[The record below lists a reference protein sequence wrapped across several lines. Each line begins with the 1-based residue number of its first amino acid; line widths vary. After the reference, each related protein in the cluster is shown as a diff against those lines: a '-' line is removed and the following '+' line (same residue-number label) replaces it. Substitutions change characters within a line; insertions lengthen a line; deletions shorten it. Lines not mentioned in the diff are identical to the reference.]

1 MTVHARGVAPTAGGP
16 VEDAPRDTGEAGGV
30 LPPGDP
36 APRST
41 ARGERDGRPRSSGW
55 LPYAL
60 IAPAA
65 VSLLVLLGYPLV
77 RNALLSFQRLGR
89 IEMISRATVWTG
101 FDNYTELLGD
111 EAFWTVVVRTFVF
124 TAVNVVLIM
133 GLGTLVGLLL
143 NALGKKM
150 RLVLSLALVMAW
162 AMPVVASATVF
173 RWLFDTQFGVVNWAM
188 RTLGFAGYEQ
198 HNWFETGF
206 STLTIVTLMIVWA
219 SVPFV
224 ALNLYAGLTTIGG
237 ELYEAA
243 RVDGASNGR
252 IFRSVVF
259 PILKPFFLITTFLE
273 IIWVFKAF
281 AQIVALNNGGPD
293 RGSETLPVFAYI
305 EGMAQMNFGVAA
317 AASVLTI
324 LILLVAMSF
333 YFRLILKQEEEQ

>member
-1 MTVHARGVAPTAGGP
+1 
-16 VEDAPRDTGEAGGV
+16 
-30 LPPGDP
+30 
-36 APRST
+36 
-41 ARGERDGRPRSSGW
+41 
-55 LPYAL
+55 
-60 IAPAA
+60 
-65 VSLLVLLGYPLV
+65 
-77 RNALLSFQRLGR
+77 
-89 IEMISRATVWTG
+89 
-101 FDNYTELLGD
+101 
-111 EAFWTVVVRTFVF
+111 
-124 TAVNVVLIM
+124 
-133 GLGTLVGLLL
+133 
-143 NALGKKM
+143 
-150 RLVLSLALVMAW
+150 
-162 AMPVVASATVF
+162 
-173 RWLFDTQFGVVNWAM
+173 VNWAM
-188 RTLGFAGYEQ
+188 RALGFSGYEQ

-206 STLTIVTLMIVWA
+206 STLAIVTLMIVWA

-243 RVDGASNGR
+243 RVDGASNWR

-281 AQIVALNNGGPD
+281 AQIVALNKGGPD
-293 RGSETLPVFAYI
+293 RASETLPVFAYV